1 MTETHCTSP
10 KESVPVLV
18 QKKIGCVYVCV
29 WGGYISP
36 PKSNNPF
43 TVRKSDRPKNTYRDT
58 VGTAVLAVKIRP
70 LYLHAD

>member
-1 MTETHCTSP
+1 MTETHYTSP

-18 QKKIGCVYVCV
+18 QKKMGR
-29 WGGYISP
+29 GRHISP

-43 TVRKSDRPKNTYRDT
+43 TVRKSDGPKNTYRDT

>member
-1 MTETHCTSP
+1 MAETHCTSP
-10 KESVPVLV
+10 RELVSVLV
-18 QKKIGCVYVCV
+18 QKKIG
-29 WGGYISP
+29 WGGHISP